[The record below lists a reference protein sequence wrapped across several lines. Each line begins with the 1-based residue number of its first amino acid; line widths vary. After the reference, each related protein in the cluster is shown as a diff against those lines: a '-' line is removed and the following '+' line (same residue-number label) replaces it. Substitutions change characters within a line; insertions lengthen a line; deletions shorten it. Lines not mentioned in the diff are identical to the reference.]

1 MSSFS
6 LWNFLVSLLVST
18 DAGVRIDDNGVA

>member
-6 LWNFLVSLLVST
+6 LWNLLVSLLVSM
-18 DAGVRIDDNGVA
+18 DAGVRIDDNGLA

>member
-18 DAGVRIDDNGVA
+18 DAGVRIDDNGLA

>member
-6 LWNFLVSLLVST
+6 LWNLLVSLLVST
-18 DAGVRIDDNGVA
+18 DAGVRIDDNGLA